1 MPSRL
6 AERYDEI
13 QQLARGDD
21 LNHATAR
28 LQDFARDFRA
38 GDALFARAT
47 AIRQKFNLLKAAPD
61 AADTAPA
68 RARLAQDALAC
79 ADEILAEAERHPP
92 PFALTD
98 LICVTDQLKKSYK
111 RGKGFQL
118 HPTNISLRFGEIL
131 AVVGENGNGKT
142 TLLRMMA
149 GDLAPTSGGVSYPY
163 LKRPDDAGNARVF
176 VETRGGVG
184 AADFEYSNAADGL
197 TYYAIKQRVAYV
209 PQILPRWS
217 GSVKENLLFIGAA
230 HGLKPGVVAAE
241 VDFIISRL
249 GLDAYREAAWAELSG
264 GYRMRFALARALIP
278 APNLLVLDE
287 PLANLDVNTQLMFL
301 QDLRNLT
308 DSLARPLAIAVS
320 SQHLHEIE
328 SIANRVLFLKEGR
341 TVYSGLRADFGAER
355 TENVFEFNCN
365 LAREQLADVLAGLPA
380 CRIEI
385 VGSNFMAY
393 TPIDVTAQVFLHTLL
408 AHDAQIEYFRD
419 ISQSTR
425 KLFERSA

>member
-6 AERYDEI
+6 TERYEELK
-13 QQLARGDD
+13 QFAESAD

-47 AIRQKFNLLKAAPD
+47 AIRQKFNLQKTAEGAHTAALREE
-61 AADTAPA
+61 T
-68 RARLAQDALAC
+68 RRETMAC
-79 ADEILAEAERHPP
+79 ANEILAEAERNPP
-92 PFALTD
+92 PFSLTQ
-98 LICVTDQLKKSYK
+98 LICVTDQLQKSYK

-118 HPTNISLRFGEIL
+118 HPTNISLSFGEIL

-142 TLLRMMA
+142 TLLRMLA

-163 LKRPDDAGNARVF
+163 LKRPDDTGNARKF
-176 VETRGGVG
+176 EEIQGKVG
-184 AADFEYSNAADGL
+184 NDGFEYSNAASGM
-197 TYYAIKQRVAYV
+197 TYYAIKQRIAYV
-209 PQILPRWS
+209 PQALPRWS
-217 GSVKENLLFIGAA
+217 GRVKENLLFVGAA
-230 HGLKPGVVAAE
+230 HGLAARNVAAE

-249 GLDAYREAAWAELSG
+249 GLDAYREAEWNELSG

-278 APNLLVLDE
+278 VPNLLVLDE

-341 TVYSGLRADFGAER
+341 TVYSGLRSEFGAKR
-355 TENVFEFNCN
+355 TENVFEFNCT
-365 LAREQLADVLAGLPA
+365 LTREQLAAALAHIPS

-385 VGSNFMAY
+385 VGANFMAY
-393 TPIDVTAQVFLHTLL
+393 TPIETTAQEFLQLL
-408 AHDAQIEYFRD
+408 LNQHAQIEYFRD

-425 KLFERSA
+425 KLFQKEG